1 MLLSL
6 RSLLYA
12 FAQNI
17 IETLAEGISMHYN
30 RRATTVHKLIVCER
44 ATRCG
49 INGHFFSFATYILTA
64 KLTAIY
70 ALVAGVAIE
79 RRKECVCRSS
89 QAIGEKTEYISGSVD
104 GPAASG
110 SAHCA
115 SEVV

>member
-1 MLLSL
+1 MHIWSYACCICMLLSL

-30 RRATTVHKLIVCER
+30 RR